1 MDSQYTNP
9 GEIDGERTGES
20 ADATRTAILDAVV
33 RCFAVQGWAGTN
45 MSLVAR
51 ETGMTRGKIQYYFPV
66 LEDLKYAAIEYLYEC
81 WRSSYFGRIDPD
93 ATPRLQLGMGVDL
106 LWRQANNEPLHV
118 AMVELESA
126 ARTDERLRAMLAQL
140 HISDEQ
146 ALDQATASAFPVLAE
161 LGGEELK
168 LGRYFVTIFINGLAA
183 HTFPRDAARWQA
195 KLIDALKECIAAFW
209 LNRGMPDLDGSTR
222 GKAKT
227 SEGAGTPPA
236 DHQLDERRREA
247 LELLRRAAELLDQP
261 AGA

>member
-9 GEIDGERTGES
+9 GDIDARLDCQRS
-20 ADATRTAILDAVV
+20 RDRNALLLAADATRTAILDAVV

-93 ATPRLQLGMGVDL
+93 ATPRLQLDMGVNL

-146 ALDQATASAFPVLAE
+146 ALDQARPLLRDDLHQRPRRPYLPARCCALAGEADRCAQGMHRCVLAE
-161 LGGEELK
+161 PGHAR
-168 LGRYFVTIFINGLAA
+168 LGRK
-183 HTFPRDAARWQA
+183 HARQGQD
-195 KLIDALKECIAAFW
+195 K
-209 LNRGMPDLDGSTR
+209 
-222 GKAKT
+222 
-227 SEGAGTPPA
+227 
-236 DHQLDERRREA
+236 RRRWHSA
-247 LELLRRAAELLDQP
+247 CRPSA
-261 AGA
+261 